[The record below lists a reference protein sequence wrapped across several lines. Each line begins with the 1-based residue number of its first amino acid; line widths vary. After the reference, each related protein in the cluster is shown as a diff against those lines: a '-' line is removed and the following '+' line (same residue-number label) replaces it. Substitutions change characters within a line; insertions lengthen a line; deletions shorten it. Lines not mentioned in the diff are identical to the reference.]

1 MLKAMARK
9 IHKLDKVLRKA
20 LGKMGLTAKL
30 EGYRIWP
37 LWNEIVGEEIA
48 KRAQP
53 ERLRNRI
60 LFIRV
65 SNSVW
70 MQELQTMK
78 PLLLERIHKRVKKA
92 PIDDIRFRL
101 GEIFL
106 TPSPSMTSFAAEQK
120 DAMSLSPE
128 MEAHLEQIQDGEL
141 KRLMRNAMVKQVG
154 RTTKRGS
161 G

>member
-1 MLKAMARK
+1 MARR
-9 IHKLDKVLRKA
+9 IHRLDKVLQRA
-20 LGKMGLTAKL
+20 LGKMDLTAKL

-37 LWNEIVGEEIA
+37 LWNEIVGDEIA

-53 ERLRNRI
+53 ERLSNRI
-60 LFIRV
+60 LFVKV

-78 PLLLERIHKRVKKA
+78 PMLLEKIHRKVKKA
-92 PIDDIRFRL
+92 RIDNIRFKL

-106 TPSPSMTSFAAEQK
+106 TSPPSMTSLSAEHT
-120 DAMSLSPE
+120 DVIRLSPE

-141 KRLMRNAMVKQVG
+141 KQLMRHAMVKQAG
-154 RTTKRGS
+154 RTAKRGS